1 LIEGKSG
8 TGRWLIGEDSH
19 FAGGAVRNLA
29 NPSTITTAYGPY
41 RQTYA
46 TRYTGAGDDGGE
58 HINSTIFSHAAY
70 EMMTD
75 SATAAVSQQTWARV
89 FYHALYRLSPGANFA
104 DGRAA
109 VFDSADALG
118 FTAAQL
124 DAIDRAFDDV
134 GIPAGLT
141 VLI

>member
-1 LIEGKSG
+1 MKADGHTARDIAKYLGASG
-8 TGRWLIGEDSH
+8 ASL
-19 FAGGAVRNLA
+19 
-29 NPSTITTAYGPY
+29 Y
-41 RQTYA
+41 RYLGTYA
-46 TRYTGAGDDGGE
+46 TRYTGTGDDGGE
-58 HINSTIFSHAAY
+58 HLNSTIFSHAAY

-75 SATAAVSQQTWARV
+75 AATAAISQQTWARV
-89 FYHALYRLSPGANFA
+89 FYHALYRLSAGATFA

-109 VFDSADALG
+109 VLDSADALG

-134 GIPAGLT
+134 GIPVGVT